1 MPISPAG
8 GLFTPLERMPR
19 CFALYPAK
27 RGTVQGFA
35 AGLGP
40 NIIPAGLDTTLGS
53 ESQ

>member
-1 MPISPAG
+1 
-8 GLFTPLERMPR
+8 
-19 CFALYPAK
+19 
-27 RGTVQGFA
+27 VQGFA